1 MLETEAAQDGAN
13 QLNNDGPPW
22 LKKLPAISTQAPNLN
37 LNLNVAPPVIEQDLN
52 EQPLADDP
60 QEVLILPLP
69 QINHPQEIANQQ
81 MAEIA
86 IQQSVPA
93 ETVIHPE
100 GMMEEV
106 AENQL
111 EDGPPVHPKRASQP
125 PTSRNSRRGINKRP
139 RTAESRNGPT
149 HGLAARGECSE
160 FACGDG

>member
-1 MLETEAAQDGAN
+1 
-13 QLNNDGPPW
+13 
-22 LKKLPAISTQAPNLN
+22 
-37 LNLNVAPPVIEQDLN
+37 VAPPVIEQDLN

-93 ETVIHPE
+93 GTVIHPE
-100 GMMEEV
+100 DMMEEV

-111 EDGPPVHPKRASQP
+111 EDGPQFIPKEPVNLPHLEIPEEELIRDLELQNLEMDQPMDWQQVGNVVNLHVGWSELITESSQISP
-125 PTSRNSRRGINKRP
+125 DPSV
-139 RTAESRNGPT
+139 
-149 HGLAARGECSE
+149 
-160 FACGDG
+160 